1 MDEAKNTIK
10 RPIATW
16 NCRGRLVTV
25 DKPLVMGILN
35 ITPDSFFQGSRVSS
49 ETVAERANT
58 MLEQGADILDIGGQS
73 TRPGSE
79 VVNVDDEID
88 RVVPAIESILKN
100 YPKAIISIDTYYH
113 KVAIAAVHAGALM
126 VNDISGG
133 ELDQEMIPAV
143 ATLGVPIVLMHMKGN
158 PQTMMAEAIYED
170 VTKEVMDY
178 FILKTAACRMAGIRD
193 MIIDPGF
200 GFAKTIQHNLTLLK
214 NLSVF
219 KMLDLPLMA
228 GLSRKSTIYK
238 LLDTDAEHALNGT
251 TVMNT
256 LALMEG
262 ANILRVHDVREAK
275 EAIILTQKMLNLS

>member
-1 MDEAKNTIK
+1 
-10 RPIATW
+10 
-16 NCRGRLVTV
+16 
-25 DKPLVMGILN
+25 
-35 ITPDSFFQGSRVSS
+35 
-49 ETVAERANT
+49 
-58 MLEQGADILDIGGQS
+58 
-73 TRPGSE
+73 
-79 VVNVDDEID
+79 
-88 RVVPAIESILKN
+88 
-100 YPKAIISIDTYYH
+100 
-113 KVAIAAVHAGALM
+113 
-126 VNDISGG
+126 
-133 ELDQEMIPAV
+133 
-143 ATLGVPIVLMHMKGN
+143 
-158 PQTMMAEAIYED
+158 
-170 VTKEVMDY
+170 
-178 FILKTAACRMAGIRD
+178 MAGIRD

-238 LLDTDAEHALNGT
+238 LLETDAEHALNGT

>member
-1 MDEAKNTIK
+1 
-10 RPIATW
+10 
-16 NCRGRLVTV
+16 
-25 DKPLVMGILN
+25 
-35 ITPDSFFQGSRVSS
+35 
-49 ETVAERANT
+49 
-58 MLEQGADILDIGGQS
+58 
-73 TRPGSE
+73 
-79 VVNVDDEID
+79 
-88 RVVPAIESILKN
+88 
-100 YPKAIISIDTYYH
+100 
-113 KVAIAAVHAGALM
+113 M

-133 ELDQEMIPAV
+133 ELDQEMISTV

-158 PQTMMAEAIYED
+158 PQTMMAESIYED

-238 LLDTDAEHALNGT
+238 LLDTDAENALNGT

-262 ANILRVHDVREAK
+262 AE
-275 EAIILTQKMLNLS
+275 S